1 MVGTKDIASPDDVRL
16 LIERF
21 YTHVRPDA
29 EIGHFFTE
37 LDWDHHI
44 PHITSFWNMLLLGV
58 AGFQGD
64 PVTVHKRIHG
74 RLPMEQHHFMRW
86 VELFSATVDELFA
99 GPKADEAKQRAQA
112 IAGMLHHKVVGGR

>member
-1 MVGTKDIASPDDVRL
+1 MVETKDIGSPDDVRL

-21 YTHVRPDA
+21 YAQVRPDP

-44 PHITSFWNMLLLGV
+44 PHITAFWNMLLFGTG
-58 AGFQGD
+58 GFQGD
-64 PVTVHKRIHG
+64 PVTVHKQLHA
-74 RLPMEQHHFMRW
+74 RLPMEHRHFMRW
-86 VELFSATVDELFA
+86 LHLFAATVDTLFA